1 MSARELRWQ
10 DAEGHK
16 GVMQPSILE
25 LPVSLWGR
33 DLLLEMGFK
42 LSNDSPYSLKAQAM
56 IRDMG
61 FYPSFGVGKYL
72 QGRRN
77 PVQARGNK
85 GKEGLGF
92 S

>member
-1 MSARELRWQ
+1 
-10 DAEGHK
+10 
-16 GVMQPSILE
+16 
-25 LPVSLWGR
+25 
-33 DLLLEMGFK
+33 MGFK

-92 S
+92 L